1 MYRGTGASPP
11 RSRGS
16 PDKPRPVK
24 MPRPQPLAGACTH
37 LTVTRYYTTHYRC
50 CICTRLGS
58 FGWLYRCTQDR
69 ELMLEENNK
78 RLGSTD
84 EGISAM
90 LGRSEIPLRSPAARH
105 DKLAFLSELTPE
117 PFASY
122 SEEQVNKILDQRAH
136 ILEVAFAQSQ
146 PITPEIIVTPP
157 SPPNQ
162 PGSSRDPPTRALTPP
177 PNYPDKP
184 WLNMTGGECQFKC
197 CHRCRSGLYERSYLS
212 LDGIAKNDIPMT
224 ALTGFGF
231 HTREHMP
238 YSHPEHVKNLGLR
251 PNPVPRASVPPMIPR
266 RAYTLIQDSDS
277 DSDVEM
283 TDAPPLNPTLP
294 RTPRP
299 KSWTITNNP
308 SSRSSTD
315 FATEGRKILTDFL
328 NKLTAEPSP
337 SSSDHSLATLQK
349 YTNKPLPT
357 LPTVPANQTLKSNTL
372 QNTATPHPGPL
383 TSNPPPHIIRPKP
396 RRSNLSLAVAISTPL
411 PVDEDE
417 DEDFKPLTLMEKQEA
432 HEGAGVFSSKPLE
445 VGDGVAFMEEGLEGH
460 FADLMDIE
468 VEGSGKEKGIDGETL
483 NGEEMDVKE
492 DGEVREGES
501 VGSGSG
507 SGGLESIMTQV

>member
-1 MYRGTGASPP
+1 
-11 RSRGS
+11 
-16 PDKPRPVK
+16 

-78 RLGSTD
+78 RFGSTD

-90 LGRSEIPLRSPAARH
+90 LGRSEIPPRSPAARH

-117 PFASY
+117 QFASY

-146 PITPEIIVTPP
+146 PMVPDIIVTPP
-157 SPPNQ
+157 SPSQ
-162 PGSSRDPPTRALTPP
+162 PGSSRDPPTRENANSNAATGAVPVSTSQPGSSRDPPTRVLTPP
-177 PNYPDKP
+177 PNHPDKP

-197 CHRCRSGLYERSYLS
+197 CHRCRSGIYERSYLS
-212 LDGIAKNDIPMT
+212 LNGIANNDIPMT

-238 YSHPEHVKNLGLR
+238 YSHPDLVKNLGLR
-251 PNPVPRASVPPMIPR
+251 PNPVPRVWAPPIIPR
-266 RAYTLIQDSDS
+266 RAYTL
-277 DSDVEM
+277 
-283 TDAPPLNPTLP
+283 
-294 RTPRP
+294 
-299 KSWTITNNP
+299 SWTINP
-308 SSRSSTD
+308 SARSTPD
-315 FATEGRKILTDFL
+315 FAAEGRKILTDFL
-328 NKLTAEPSP
+328 NKLTAEPST
-337 SSSDHSLATLQK
+337 SSSEHSLATLQR
-349 YTNKPLPT
+349 YSNKPLPNIPSVAASQV
-357 LPTVPANQTLKSNTL
+357 LRSNTL
-372 QNTATPHPGPL
+372 QNTAPPHPGPL
-383 TSNPPPHIIRPKP
+383 TSHPPPHIIRPKP

-411 PVDEDE
+411 PIDD
-417 DEDFKPLTLMEKQEA
+417 DDDLKPLTPMEAAES

-445 VGDGVAFMEEGLEGH
+445 VGDGVAVMEEGVEGH

-468 VEGSGKEKGIDGETL
+468 VQVDGKEKGIDGETL
-483 NGEEMDVKE
+483 NGDAMDVKE
-492 DGEVREGES
+492 DGEEGEEES
-501 VGSGSG
+501 SATGGF
-507 SGGLESIMTQV
+507 GGLESIMTQV